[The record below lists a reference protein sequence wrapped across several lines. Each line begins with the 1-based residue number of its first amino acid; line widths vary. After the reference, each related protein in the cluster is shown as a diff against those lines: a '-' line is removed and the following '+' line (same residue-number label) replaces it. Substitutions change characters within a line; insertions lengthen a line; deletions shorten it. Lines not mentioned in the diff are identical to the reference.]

1 MCGIQ
6 RQVVADVFAHLGN
19 TPSTAQ
25 GPGGLSVFVSYFEI
39 YGGRCQDLLNE
50 RHRLSVRE
58 DGKGDVVIGELCEK
72 EAGTEGELWG
82 YIEEGNRNRTTHA
95 TEVNDVSS
103 RSHAV
108 CQIVLRGGK
117 TGATWGKLSLVDLA
131 GSERG
136 GDTKSHCRQRRL
148 ESAEINKSL
157 LALKECI
164 RALDAGGSTHVPY
177 RASKLTLVLKDCF
190 SKERA
195 RTVMIAT
202 VSPSA
207 SSADH
212 TLNTLR
218 YADRVKQKN
227 AEDFNAGGSAVGRVR
242 GGGEAV
248 GEEGE
253 EEAGGAAG
261 MGLEG
266 EFEDEDGGLGEG
278 GEEGEECVFDKE
290 EELGEMEGEMEG
302 MAAVSEV
309 SLTQTQTPVKK
320 AMTRSFSSPAP
331 STTPSSLTPSSSSV
345 LRGTPVKTRL
355 GPPVRLAPSTA
366 LKAARGTGS
375 NYSSSNCSSSSSS
388 GTNHRPFL
396 TPTTT
401 PTKPPRQQP
410 GGSTTKKTPATA
422 APAAPAAPATA
433 ATAAAALMPPPPPPT
448 ETKRPVARKIPSNGD
463 DSDSE
468 EEGRREAE
476 EQHRR
481 SVQDVYEE
489 EEALLNAHMNVIQEN
504 AELLTEEGALLQQVQ
519 GDGVVDYDLDMYT
532 LRLDEI
538 LARKME
544 LIGDLRGK
552 LGVFRTRL
560 QQEET
565 AAKQVMG
572 RW

>member
-6 RQVVADVFAHLGN
+6 QQVVADVFAHLGN
-19 TPSTAQ
+19 THSTAQ
-25 GPGGLSVFVSYFEI
+25 APGGLAVFVSYFEI

-50 RHRLSVRE
+50 RHRLLVRE

-72 EAGTEGELWG
+72 EAGTEEELWG
-82 YIEEGNRNRTTHA
+82 YMEEGNRNRTTHA

-103 RSHAV
+103 RSHAI
-108 CQIVLRGGK
+108 CQIVLRGRETGK
-117 TGATWGKLSLVDLA
+117 MWGKLSLVDLA

-136 GDTKSHCRQRRL
+136 ADTKSHNRQRRL

-190 SKERA
+190 SKEKA

-202 VSPSA
+202 VSPNA

-227 AEDFNAGGSAVGRVR
+227 ADDFNAGGSGVGKVR
-242 GGGEAV
+242 GGGKKSLGGGG
-248 GEEGE
+248 GE
-253 EEAGGAAG
+253 AAG

-266 EFEDEDGGLGEG
+266 EFEDEEGGLGEG
-278 GEEGEECVFDKE
+278 GEEE
-290 EELGEMEGEMEG
+290 EEEEEEGLFDDEGELEEEGGIEGEGEDMEV
-302 MAAVSEV
+302 VSEP

-320 AMTRSFSSPAP
+320 AVTASFSSPPP
-331 STTPSSLTPSSSSV
+331 STTSSSLTPSSSSV
-345 LRGTPVKTRL
+345 LRRTPIKTNL

-375 NYSSSNCSSSSSS
+375 NGSSSSSSSSSSS
-388 GTNHRPFL
+388 GIIQRPSL

-401 PTKPPRQQP
+401 PVKPPRLQP
-410 GGSTTKKTPATA
+410 GGSATKKTPSA
-422 APAAPAAPATA
+422 AAAAAAA
-433 ATAAAALMPPPPPPT
+433 ATALMPPPPPPSDK
-448 ETKRPVARKIPSNGD
+448 KRPVARKIPSNGD
-463 DSDSE
+463 DDLG
-468 EEGRREAE
+468 EEGGREGGREAE
-476 EQHRR
+476 EQHQR
-481 SVQDVYEE
+481 SVQSVYEE
-489 EEALLNAHMNVIQEN
+489 EEALLNLHMNVIQEN
-504 AELLTEEGALLQQVQ
+504 AELLTEEGTLLQQVQ
-519 GDGVVDYDLDMYT
+519 GDGVEDYDLDMYT

-544 LIGDLRGK
+544 LIGDLRGR
-552 LGVFRTRL
+552 LVGFRARL
-560 QQEET
+560 QQEES
-565 AAKQVMG
+565 AAKKVVGG
-572 RW
+572 R

>member
-6 RQVVADVFAHLGN
+6 KQVVADVFAHLGD

-25 GPGGLSVFVSYFEI
+25 APGGLAVFVSYFEI

-50 RHRLSVRE
+50 RHRLLVRE

-108 CQIVLRGGK
+108 CQVVLRGRETGK
-117 TGATWGKLSLVDLA
+117 MWGKLSLVDLA

-157 LALKECI
+157 LALKECV
-164 RALDAGGSTHVPY
+164 RALDTGGSTHVPY

-190 SKERA
+190 SKEKA

-202 VSPSA
+202 VSPNA

-227 AEDFNAGGSAVGRVR
+227 AEDFNAGGSGVGRVK
-242 GGGEAV
+242 GGGKTVEEEEEAAAGGEA
-248 GEEGE
+248 
-253 EEAGGAAG
+253 
-261 MGLEG
+261 GLG
-266 EFEDEDGGLGEG
+266 LDGDFEDEDGGLGEG
-278 GEEGEECVFDKE
+278 GEEGEEGLFEDE
-290 EELGEMEGEMEG
+290 EELGEEEGGIAGEMEG
-302 MAAVSEV
+302 MAVVGEP

-320 AMTRSFSSPAP
+320 AVTRSFSSPAP
-331 STTPSSLTPSSSSV
+331 STTSSSLTPSSSSM
-345 LRGTPVKTRL
+345 LRRTPVKTKL

-366 LKAARGTGS
+366 LKAARGTCS
-375 NYSSSNCSSSSSS
+375 NGSSSNDSSSSSS
-388 GTNHRPFL
+388 GTNHRPSL

-401 PTKPPRQQP
+401 PIKPPRLQP
-410 GGSTTKKTPATA
+410 GGSSTKKTPSA
-422 APAAPAAPATA
+422 AA
-433 ATAAAALMPPPPPPT
+433 AAAALMPPPPPPIDA
-448 ETKRPVARKIPSNGD
+448 KRPVARKIPSHGD
-463 DSDSE
+463 DDDVE
-468 EEGRREAE
+468 EEGRREAQ
-476 EQHRR
+476 EQHQR
-481 SVQDVYEE
+481 SVQEVYEE
-489 EEALLNAHMNVIQEN
+489 EEALLNLHMDVIQEN
-504 AELLTEEGALLQQVQ
+504 AELLTEEGMLLQQVQ
-519 GDGVVDYDLDMYT
+519 KDGVEDYDLDMYT

-538 LARKME
+538 LARKMD

-552 LGVFRTRL
+552 LSEFRTRL
-560 QQEET
+560 QQEES
-565 AAKQVMG
+565 AANQVIGG
-572 RW
+572 R